1 MIMVG
6 GFNVY
11 PREIDEVLLGHDAIR
26 EAAAVAHPDD
36 FSGEVVK
43 ACISLIPGQEIT
55 EQEVIDYCT
64 ERLVKYKVPKV
75 VEILDELPKTGPAKI
90 DKLKLRGLR

>member
-1 MIMVG
+1 M
-6 GFNVY
+6 
-11 PREIDEVLLGHDAIR
+11 E
-26 EAAAVAHPDD
+26 DD

-43 ACISLIPGQEIT
+43 ACISLVPGDELS
-55 EQEVIDYCT
+55 EQNIIDYCA

-75 VEILDELPKTGPAKI
+75 VEFFDELPKTGPAKI